1 MNGLNYERLDK
12 VARTAEPYRG
22 SLDRFPLFSRRENTK
37 NFYVREANGVRVF
50 DIVYGNRTKS
60 TSLTYEEYLKR
71 KVLGTKGLHEYT
83 HGDGKTEY
91 WFYETVR
98 HVMGTVYPEG
108 YFQFNADINTYGQGD
123 NALLSRL
130 SSGWFLNDSRR
141 GGMVHRYGGRGELR
155 IPIFQGAR
163 ALTKDDDFQLL
174 DDYEVIGR
182 KVNRKVG
189 KEVLRGYETFM
200 KTAETMCKAI
210 SRDVF
215 LATGEEVLTEAGK
228 EIARTGATHYELA
241 EKMKNEAPL
250 DAMILYSLAMDIGK
264 LAVQINHPD
273 QSWYA
278 TEPHEVFIAMKRHLN
293 TRIYRENPE
302 VFSIVRYGKG
312 EAYPPSIWGYEI
324 EVNGQKVQ
332 QY

>member
-71 KVLGTKGLHEYT
+71 KLQGHKSLHEYT
-83 HGDGKTEY
+83 YQSDGRTEY
-91 WFYETVR
+91 WMYEVVR

-130 SSGWFLNDSRR
+130 SSGWFANDSRR
-141 GGMVHRYGGRGELR
+141 GGMVHTAGGRGLR
-155 IPIFQGAR
+155 TPIFQGAK
-163 ALTKDDDFQLL
+163 ASTTEPFQLL

-189 KEVLRGYETFM
+189 KEVLGGYETFM

-215 LATGEEVLTEAGK
+215 LATGAEVLTEARE
-228 EIARTGATHYELA
+228 EIARTDTTHYELA

-250 DAMILYSLAMDIGK
+250 DAMILYSLAMGTGR
-264 LAVQINHPD
+264 LAEQINRPD
-273 QSWYA
+273 VSWYA
-278 TEPHEVFIAMKRHLN
+278 TEPHEIFMAMKRQLN
-293 TRIYRENPE
+293 TRVYRENPE
-302 VFSIVRYGKG
+302 VFTLVRYGKG

>member
-1 MNGLNYERLDK
+1 MNGLNYDRLAM
-12 VARTAEPYRG
+12 VTRTAEPYRG

-83 HGDGKTEY
+83 YQSEGRTEY
-91 WFYETVR
+91 WLYETVR

-123 NALLSRL
+123 NAMLSRF
-130 SSGWFLNDSRR
+130 SSGWFVNDSRR
-141 GGMVHRYGGRGELR
+141 GGMVHTAGGSGGLR
-155 IPIFQGAR
+155 TPIFQGAK
-163 ALTKDDDFQLL
+163 ASTTEPFQLL

-182 KVNRKVG
+182 KVNRKIG
-189 KEVLRGYETFM
+189 KEVLGGYETFM

-215 LATGEEVLTEAGK
+215 LATGEEVLTEARK
-228 EIARTGATHYELA
+228 EIAKTGTTQYELA
-241 EKMKNEAPL
+241 ERMKNEAPL

-264 LAVQINHPD
+264 LAVQINRPD
-273 QSWYA
+273 VGWYA
-278 TEPHEVFIAMKRHLN
+278 TEPHEVFMAMKRHLN